1 MHPFFICQAP
11 SKSIPPSQAFSQP
24 ATGFFVMA
32 GRQAQF
38 NTAAGFVIEGEVSH
52 G

>member
-1 MHPFFICQAP
+1 MHPFFICRAP
-11 SKSIPPSQAFSQP
+11 SKSQAFSQP
-24 ATGFFVMA
+24 STGFFVMA

-38 NTAAGFVIEGEVSH
+38 NTAVGFVIEGEVSH